1 MNVYTSASSTL
12 NASCVGT
19 MINTAGT
26 LFYVRIVE
34 EIMSF
39 GVYVFSR
46 KVFIIFGHVL
56 YPLVLLMVRYICDGG
71 GLACT
76 SLKFS

>member
-1 MNVYTSASSTL
+1 M
-12 NASCVGT
+12 GT

-34 EIMSF
+34 EIMRF
-39 GVYVFSR
+39 GGSVFSR
-46 KVFIIFGHVL
+46 KVFIMFGHVIC
-56 YPLVLLMVRYICDGG
+56 PLVLLVVRYICDGG